1 MGSIGRVLDM
11 VLECIG
17 FTLVM
22 FMLGNGL
29 MDRLMGVEF
38 IPVRMGVDML
48 GNSSGASS
56 MALVTTISEM
66 GIHMLENILRIKC
79 MGLESIDLQMD
90 IGTREPEIGRAHV

>member
-29 MDRLMGVEF
+29 MGRLMGVEF

-56 MALVTTISEM
+56 MALVTTISGKFGNGVC
-66 GIHMLENILRIKC
+66 GIVYVMIFWVIFLVILMMMMLFPLIV
-79 MGLESIDLQMD
+79 SDFF
-90 IGTREPEIGRAHV
+90 